1 MINIGEL
8 QMINIVEPQLERGD
22 TQFSEEIETANPRPD
37 DRLPHPRRR
46 SRSFRSRTLTAGL
59 NLCRNSRLRRQQRD
73 IEGRRPINFDEVAL
87 PEILDPRRCGGRWEF
102 SLDGYAGDPVPR
114 D

>member
-37 DRLPHPRRR
+37 DRNGLRGASIRHRFPPVDWLKSLAACCRDYAASGTGSIKLGSLFLTLP
-46 SRSFRSRTLTAGL
+46 TQVLTGQQVISSAG
-59 NLCRNSRLRRQQRD
+59 
-73 IEGRRPINFDEVAL
+73 
-87 PEILDPRRCGGRWEF
+87 
-102 SLDGYAGDPVPR
+102 
-114 D
+114 

>member
-37 DRLPHPRRR
+37 DRNCLRASLRHDVPSFSSWKEVTLLTTARQ
-46 SRSFRSRTLTAGL
+46 SRF
-59 NLCRNSRLRRQQRD
+59 
-73 IEGRRPINFDEVAL
+73 
-87 PEILDPRRCGGRWEF
+87 ILSKISWGFIVG
-102 SLDGYAGDPVPR
+102 A
-114 D
+114 